1 MESKTEN
8 IRSTYLVPVTEE
20 VVSNTTPVRNFM
32 SVSVLVNSE
41 TGVAKQEDGTLTPG
55 LDEQVTAIVKNA
67 VGFRTETD
75 TISVEFL
82 PFPSSEPETT
92 IVAAPFNW
100 TQLTT
105 IIEKASLAIAA
116 GLAVLL
122 VFLLIRRIDSV
133 PQTQSESSNGQL
145 DRERMESINQ
155 LSNMIKEN
163 PEAFAQVIRAWAGA
177 ESVETANVTDSVPQ
191 RRAA

>member
-1 MESKTEN
+1 M
-8 IRSTYLVPVTEE
+8 
-20 VVSNTTPVRNFM
+20 
-32 SVSVLVNSE
+32 
-41 TGVAKQEDGTLTPG
+41 
-55 LDEQVTAIVKNA
+55 DEQVTAIVKNA

-122 VFLLIRRIDSV
+122 VFLLIRRIDPVAQTSV
-133 PQTQSESSNGQL
+133 ESSSGQL
-145 DRERMESINQ
+145 DRERMESVNQ
-155 LSNMIKEN
+155 LSNLIKEN

-177 ESVETANVTDSVPQ
+177 ESTETASVTDTAPQ